1 MRTDR
6 KQRNSHEDQDEFRHF
21 DSTDLNVYFMNFGP
35 LWGCMP
41 LLIGLFAAW
50 YFGRMQLD

>member
-6 KQRNSHEDQDEFRHF
+6 KHRNSHEDQDGIRRF
-21 DSTDLNVYFMNFGP
+21 DYSDLYVYFMNSGP

-41 LLIGLFAAW
+41 LLLGLFAAW
-50 YFGRMQLD
+50 YFGRMQLG